1 MLFTEPIARNCQTRA
16 AKVSEVQEA
25 IMLKGLLATIA
36 AATMIAVFSV
46 LIMESRAVGEQD
58 YIAHAERMSSIQTS
72 RDDILSIVDG
82 SESAFESGRALSAS
96 TQASLVRL
104 IESNASLQSADSA
117 LLENEQVRET
127 LATYDRALKRFSAD
141 GHVFFE
147 KQTAFADALRTMQE
161 ESPILVKD
169 LRRFNLRLES
179 QNVFSLALG
188 VIEYATGIG
197 DATASQLRE
206 RIDVFRNDRQLNA
219 KAPGTMKTFVDA
231 ATAVVDQREGA
242 DVALASLTDSTISES
257 LWSLSNAIL
266 EDNRRRVSR
275 AERAG
280 LLLSICA
287 GLLLL
292 GTGYAMWRLQASYR
306 DLNRTNDDLE
316 AVNNSLEERVEE
328 RTHELSDAYDELKES
343 QVQLVQ
349 AEKMSSLGELVAGIS
364 HEINTPLWYL
374 ISNST
379 VLQERMETISAL
391 CSVNEE
397 IVAAVRAQADLKPVL
412 KKGIADMAKLLDD
425 GLRDDIDEARDLI
438 GDSIE
443 GLEDLTEL
451 AQSLKDFSRMD
462 RAREGEMDI
471 HDGINKTLLIAK
483 NKLKNKVTIHKHF
496 GELPTIHCSPSQIN
510 QVFLNL
516 LTNAADAIEETGDV
530 VIQTKTVED
539 GVHISFADTGAGIP
553 EDQLAKIRDPFFTTK
568 DVGKGTGLGLSIVDQ
583 IVTAHGGELL
593 IESQSGKGTTVT
605 VCLPLRSEEPAND
618 PESELEPERHV
629 EPEARDDESSPEP
642 EAA

>member
-1 MLFTEPIARNCQTRA
+1 
-16 AKVSEVQEA
+16 
-25 IMLKGLLATIA
+25 MLKGLLATIA

-46 LIMESRAVGEQD
+46 LITESRAVGEED
-58 YIAHAERMSSIQTS
+58 YIAHAERMRSIQNS
-72 RDDILSIVDG
+72 RDDIISVVDG
-82 SESAFESGRALSAS
+82 SESAFQVGGTLSAS
-96 TQASLVRL
+96 TGAALARL
-104 IESNASLQSADSA
+104 IESNASLQGVDPA
-117 LLENEQVRET
+117 LLENAEVRDALIE
-127 LATYDRALKRFSAD
+127 YDGALKAFAAD
-141 GHVFFE
+141 SQVFFG
-147 KQTAFADALRTMQE
+147 KQAAFADALRTMQE

-179 QNVFSLALG
+179 QNVFTLALS

-197 DATASQLRE
+197 DTTAGQLRE
-206 RIDVFRNDRQLNA
+206 RIDGFRNDRQLKA
-219 KAPGTMKTFVDA
+219 KAPGTMKTFIDA
-231 ATAVVDQREGA
+231 ATEVVDQREAA
-242 DVALASLTDSTISES
+242 DAALATLTDSSISES

-287 GLLLL
+287 GLLLV

-306 DLNRTNDDLE
+306 DLNRSKKDLE
-316 AVNNSLEERVEE
+316 TVNDSLEERVEE

-379 VLQERMETISAL
+379 VLQERMETISEL
-391 CSVNEE
+391 CAVNEE
-397 IVAAVRAQADLKPVL
+397 IIRAVRAQEDLKPVL
-412 KKGIADMAKLLDD
+412 KTGIADMARMLDD

-443 GLEDLTEL
+443 GLEELTEL

-516 LTNAADAIEETGDV
+516 LTNAADAIEETGDI
-530 VIQTKTVED
+530 VIQTQTVDE
-539 GVHISFADTGAGIP
+539 GVRISFADTGAGIP
-553 EDQLAKIRDPFFTTK
+553 DDILAKIRDPFFTTK
-568 DVGKGTGLGLSIVDQ
+568 EVGKGTGLGLSIVDQ

-593 IESQSGKGTTVT
+593 IESESGKGTTVT
-605 VCLPLRSEEPAND
+605 IFLPIRAEEPAND
-618 PESELEPERHV
+618 PESAPDPEV
-629 EPEARDDESSPEP
+629 LGQPAADEDESSPEP

>member
-1 MLFTEPIARNCQTRA
+1 
-16 AKVSEVQEA
+16 
-25 IMLKGLLATIA
+25 MLKGLLATIA

-46 LIMESRAVGEQD
+46 LIMESRAVGEDD
-58 YIAHAERMSSIQTS
+58 YIAHAERMRSIETS
-72 RDDILSIVDG
+72 REDILSIVEG
-82 SESAFESGRALSAS
+82 SEGAFEVGRPMSAS
-96 TQASLVRL
+96 TEAALTRL
-104 IESNASLQSADSA
+104 IEVNASLQNANPE
-117 LLENEQVRET
+117 LLENASVRET
-127 LATYDRALKRFSAD
+127 LVEYDGAVRAFTAD
-141 GHVFFE
+141 GRDFFE
-147 KQTAFADALRTMQE
+147 KQTAFAGALRTMQE
-161 ESPILVKD
+161 ESPIVVKD

-188 VIEYATGIG
+188 VIEYATGSG

-206 RIDVFRNDRQLNA
+206 RIDGFRNDRPLNA
-219 KAPGTMKTFVDA
+219 KAPGTMKTFVDG
-231 ATAVVDQREGA
+231 ATDVVDRREA
-242 DVALASLTDSTISES
+242 AEAALTALTDSTISES

-266 EDNRRRVSR
+266 DDNRRRVSR

-287 GLLLL
+287 VLLLL

-306 DLNRTNDDLE
+306 DLNRTNNDLE
-316 AVNNSLEERVEE
+316 AVNNSLEERVDE
-328 RTHELSDAYDELKES
+328 RTHELSEAYEELKES

-379 VLQERMETISAL
+379 VLQERMETISEL
-391 CSVNEE
+391 CSINEE
-397 IVAAVRAQADLKPVL
+397 IIGTVRAKKDLKPVL
-412 KKGIADMAKLLDD
+412 KKGIAHIARLLDE

-443 GLEDLTEL
+443 GLEELTEL

-483 NKLKNKVTIHKHF
+483 NKLKNKVTIHKHY

-516 LTNAADAIEETGDV
+516 LTNAADAIEETGDI
-530 VIQTKTVED
+530 VIQTKAVDD
-539 GVHISFADTGAGIP
+539 GIRISFADTGAGIP
-553 EDQLAKIRDPFFTTK
+553 EDLLAKIRDPFFTTK

-583 IVTAHGGELL
+583 IVTAHGGELI
-593 IESQSGKGTTVT
+593 IESESGKGTTVT
-605 VCLPLRSEEPAND
+605 ICLPLRAEEPAND
-618 PESELEPERHV
+618 PAPESEAEPRDG
-629 EPEARDDESSPEP
+629 PDASDDEFAPEP